1 MIYMIDSKLYVITNR
16 HLCAPKPLLTVVSEI
31 LDVGV
36 KAIQLREK
44 DLDDVALFKQA
55 KPISDLCQT
64 NNASLFINTNVQVAI
79 DVGAAG
85 VHLPD
90 IDVCVNK
97 VKAQS
102 EFDLLIGCSIH
113 DVDAAKK
120 RKAEGADFL
129 TYSPIYPMASKPEY
143 GPAVGVANLEKL
155 AKQVN
160 LPVFALGGITPARVG
175 ECLEAGAS
183 GVAVM
188 SGIMSPTG
196 AGKRA
201 REYLSALYDNSMPS
215 PKIVE

>member
-1 MIYMIDSKLYVITNR
+1 MIDFNLYVITNR
-16 HLCAPKPLLTVVSEI
+16 HLCAPKSLLTVISEI

-36 KAIQLREK
+36 SAIQLREK
-44 DLDDVALFKQA
+44 DLDEVALYELA

-79 DVGAAG
+79 DVGAVG

-90 IDVCVNK
+90 IDVSVDK

-102 EFDLLIGCSIH
+102 NSDFLIGCSIH
-113 DVDAAKK
+113 GVDAAKK
-120 RKAEGADFL
+120 RETQGADFI
-129 TYSPIYPMASKPEY
+129 TYSPIYPTASKLGY
-143 GPAVGVANLEKL
+143 GPSVGVANLEKL
-155 AKQVN
+155 VKQIK
-160 LPVFALGGITPARVG
+160 LPVFALGGITPARAG
-175 ECLEAGAS
+175 ECLETRAA

-201 REYLSALYDNSMPS
+201 EEYLSALCGC
-215 PKIVE
+215 K